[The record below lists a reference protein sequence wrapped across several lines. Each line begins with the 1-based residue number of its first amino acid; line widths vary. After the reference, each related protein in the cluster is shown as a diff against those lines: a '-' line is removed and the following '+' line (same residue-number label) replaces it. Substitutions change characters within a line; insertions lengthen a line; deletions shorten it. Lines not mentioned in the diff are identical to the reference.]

1 MHWLSRMSTMIFHK
15 PIDMVVR
22 HFENRLLELAMAVIF
37 FGSSILLVFSP
48 ASARAGGLIYLSATF
63 NVWTLTV
70 IFFMVGV
77 SRIVALGLNGHWMP
91 QGAYVRAAG
100 CGVGA
105 IMWLQVDAALITF
118 GARDGTLPFST
129 VTYGVLAVFE
139 AISMYRALL
148 GAKRDGRRKS
158 TDEGNLGL
166 GDRQHT
172 VVAFYPASE
181 LDRLHSGDSHVV
193 PALDQ
198 RPARAAFGR

>member
-1 MHWLSRMSTMIFHK
+1 MHWLSRMSTMIFDK
-15 PIDMVVR
+15 PIELVVR
-22 HFENRLLELAMAVIF
+22 HFENRLFELAMASVFFVSSVIMM
-37 FGSSILLVFSP
+37 FSP
-48 ASARAGGLIYLSATF
+48 GSAQAGGLIYLSSTF

-77 SRIVALGLNGHWMP
+77 SRIVALALNGHWMP
-91 QGAYVRAAG
+91 HGAYVRAFG

-118 GARDGTLPFST
+118 AARDGTLPFST
-129 VTYGVLAVFE
+129 GTYGVLAVFE

-148 GAKRDGRRKS
+148 GAKRNGRRT

-166 GDRQHT
+166 DGRQHT

-181 LDRLHSGDSHVV
+181 LDRIRSGDDH
-193 PALDQ
+193 AFAARDQ
-198 RPARAAFGR
+198 RLARAAIG